1 MLLNKTMKAAPIAL
15 AAMLAGCG
23 GAGGVVNSTPVAVA
37 PTPTPSPT
45 PTPTPSPAPVQQ
57 PDHIGLVSAAPFK
70 ALGFAQEYRK
80 SDHGQTVA
88 PTQTQSVAFS
98 YDAASETYTITLP
111 ILQPGKLV
119 TTSYNGGS
127 GELATST
134 SNDITLGNSA
144 TLQNATVALQ
154 VPGTR
159 YSPYSY
165 TSWGTWGAFAP
176 NPDSLQSG
184 VFVYG
189 IPTAATD
196 VPLSGSASY
205 GAKVVGQTSN
215 GNYVDGTA
223 ALNFNFAAGTLTGN
237 MTPEYCPWDCV
248 SLGRYDFTQ
257 TVYAAGSPN
266 FSGQFNVPGSSGP
279 SSFEGSF
286 TGPQATELMARW
298 QAPFLNPDSNV
309 WGTMFGIW
317 IGKKQ

>member
-1 MLLNKTMKAAPIAL
+1 MLLNQTMRAAPLAF

-23 GAGGVVNSTPVAVA
+23 GTDGGVNSTPIAIA
-37 PTPTPSPT
+37 PAPTPSPT
-45 PTPTPSPAPVQQ
+45 PTPAPVQK
-57 PDHIGLVSAAPFK
+57 PAHIGLVGTAPFK
-70 ALGFAQEYRK
+70 ALGYAQEYRK
-80 SDHGQTVA
+80 SDLAQTVA
-88 PTQTQSVAFS
+88 PTQSQSVAFS
-98 YDAASETYTITLP
+98 YDAASETYSLTLP
-111 ILQPGKLV
+111 DLQPGKLV
-119 TTSYNGGS
+119 TNSYNGSAGQ
-127 GELATST
+127 LATST
-134 SNDITLGNSA
+134 GNNLTLGNSQ
-144 TLQNATVALQ
+144 TLQSAYVTLQ
-154 VPGTR
+154 VPGTEF
-159 YSPYSY
+159 SPYSY
-165 TSWGTWGAFAP
+165 TSWGLWDGDALSSA
-176 NPDSLQSG
+176 NVRSG
-184 VFVYG
+184 LFVYG

-223 ALNFNFAAGTLTGN
+223 TLNFNFAAGTLTGN
-237 MTPEYCPWDCV
+237 MTPQYCPWDCV

-266 FSGQFNVPGSSGP
+266 FTGQFNVPGSTGP

-286 TGPQATELMARW
+286 TGPQAAELMARW